1 VSCSLLLVSGS
12 VRRASTNTAVLR
24 TVQADASQ
32 EAECILY
39 DELAELPHFNPD
51 DDHDAPPPAVVRL
64 RDAVH
69 RADAI
74 LFSTPEYAG
83 AMPGA
88 LKNLLEWLIGDDQA
102 ESVYEKPVGFIN
114 CSARG
119 ASLAHESLRTVLQYA
134 HARLVEEACGN
145 VSVTV
150 SSVGADGLLS
160 DAAARVEVNRLVAA
174 LVGAASAERPSRE
187 KQGR

>member
-1 VSCSLLLVSGS
+1 MSANSAL
-12 VRRASTNTAVLR
+12 LR
-24 TVQADASQ
+24 TVRADAGP
-32 EAECILY
+32 EAKCNLY

-51 DDHDAPPPAVVRL
+51 DDHDAPPRAVVRL

-88 LKNLLEWLIGDDQA
+88 LKNLLEWLIGDDQPG
-102 ESVYEKPVGFIN
+102 SVYEKPVGIIN

-119 ASLAHESLRTVLQYA
+119 AHLAYESLRTVLQYA
-134 HARLVEEACGN
+134 HASIVEDACGN
-145 VSVTV
+145 VSVTA

-160 DAAARVEVNRLVAA
+160 DAVTRADVNRLADALVAA
-174 LVGAASAERPSRE
+174 TGAPSRS
-187 KQGR
+187 R